1 MDETP
6 MGDDPGRPKSD
17 RRLADLVGLDRFG
30 AFSDGVYAIA
40 ITLLVL
46 ELTVP
51 EGPEPLGRAL
61 LEQWPEFL
69 GYFISFAFI
78 GGSWLTHARM
88 TRLMRQADSP
98 SAGLNFLILILIAL
112 LPFTT
117 SLMVTHLG
125 GDEVGPAV
133 LIYGLNVL
141 LASAALSLLLVYL
154 GRARWLLVDDV
165 ADDIL
170 AAIVRARWIAIA
182 INLIAVV
189 LAFALPLVA
198 VGMYLV
204 VTLLVLLVPL
214 LQLRRRDA

>member
-1 MDETP
+1 MDESHKDAAP
-6 MGDDPGRPKSD
+6 APPSSD

-61 LEQWPEFL
+61 VEQWPEFL

-88 TRLMRQADSP
+88 TRLMRHADSAA
-98 SAGLNFLILILIAL
+98 AGLDLLILILIAL

-117 SLMVTHLG
+117 SLSGHAPWRRRGRPGSPHLRL
-125 GDEVGPAV
+125 ERSPC
-133 LIYGLNVL
+133 
-141 LASAALSLLLVYL
+141 S
-154 GRARWLLVDDV
+154 GRAQPV
-165 ADDIL
+165 ARLSRPLPL
-170 AAIVRARWIAIA
+170 AAGGRCR
-182 INLIAVV
+182 
-189 LAFALPLVA
+189 
-198 VGMYLV
+198 
-204 VTLLVLLVPL
+204 
-214 LQLRRRDA
+214 

>member
-1 MDETP
+1 MSEGEGSGASRKTP
-6 MGDDPGRPKSD
+6 AGGPAGE
-17 RRLADLVGLDRFG
+17 LIGLDRLG

-51 EGPEPLGRAL
+51 TGSQPLGRAL
-61 LEQWPEFL
+61 MEQWPEFL

-88 TRLMRQADSP
+88 TRLMQRADSA
-98 SAGLNFLILILIAL
+98 SAGLNLLALLLIAL

-117 SLMVTHLG
+117 SLMVTHLA

-141 LASAALSLLLVYL
+141 LSSAALSLLLVYL

-170 AAIVRARWIAIA
+170 SAIVRARWIAIA
-182 INLIAVV
+182 INVAAVT

-198 VGMYLV
+198 VGMYLLM
-204 VTLLVLLVPL
+204 TLLALVVPL
-214 LQLRRRDA
+214 LQLRRRPA

>member
-1 MDETP
+1 MDESHKDAAP
-6 MGDDPGRPKSD
+6 APPSSD

-61 LEQWPEFL
+61 VEQWPEFL

-88 TRLMRQADSP
+88 TRLMRHADSAA
-98 SAGLNFLILILIAL
+98 AGLDLLILILIAL

-125 GDEVGPAV
+125 GEEVGPAV

-154 GRARWLLVDDV
+154 GRSRWLLVDDV

-170 AAIVRARWIAIA
+170 AAMVRARWIAIA
-182 INLIAVV
+182 INVVAVAM
-189 LAFALPLVA
+189 AFALPLVA
-198 VGMYLV
+198 VGMYLA

-214 LQLRRRDA
+214 WRLRRRDT